1 MNQYQWERGRH
12 MSLSEDQLDQII
24 AQERAREQAPLNEW
38 RTIAARAREE
48 GLIRE
53 SESRSWIAG
62 QPWIQAAAAMLL
74 LVGGIAIGRTTIA
87 IPSSAQSGAPSEQV
101 AGSGTREAGSEVTSG
116 ASTVAAGAATSTGA
130 SFASVDDAST
140 TLERALR
147 DYQNASAYLAANS
160 SGPTTVDS
168 SGIYR
173 TRLAA
178 LDKVNNAMESALR
191 TAPHDPVI
199 NQYYLA
205 TMGARVATQQM
216 AARPV
221 GLALRGF

>member
-1 MNQYQWERGRH
+1 

-87 IPSSAQSGAPSEQV
+87 IPSSAQSGADSQQI
-101 AGSGTREAGSEVTSG
+101 AGRGTREAGSEATSG
-116 ASTVAAGAATSTGA
+116 ATTTNSTA

-160 SGPTTVDS
+160 SGPTTMDS

>member
-12 MSLSEDQLDQII
+12 MSLSEEQLDQII
-24 AQERAREQAPLNEW
+24 AQERAREQAPLNNW

-53 SESRSWIAG
+53 SQSRSWIAG

-87 IPSSAQSGAPSEQV
+87 IPSSPS
-101 AGSGTREAGSEVTSG
+101 TI
-116 ASTVAAGAATSTGA
+116 VAAPATATGA
-130 SFASVDDAST
+130 SFASVDDASM
-140 TLERALR
+140 TLDRALG
-147 DYQNASAYLAANS
+147 DYQRASAYLAANS
-160 SGPTTVDS
+160 PSRSTVDS

-178 LDKVNNAMESALR
+178 LEKVGPAMESALR

-216 AARPV
+216 VARPV
-221 GLALRGF
+221 ALRGF

>member
-1 MNQYQWERGRH
+1 
-12 MSLSEDQLDQII
+12 MSLSEEQLDQII
-24 AQERAREQAPLNEW
+24 AQERAREQAPLNNW

-53 SESRSWIAG
+53 SQSRSWIAG

-74 LVGGIAIGRTTIA
+74 LVGGVAIGRTTIA
-87 IPSSAQSGAPSEQV
+87 IPSSAQSGAGSEQIV
-101 AGSGTREAGSEVTSG
+101 GSGTREAGSEGTSMA
-116 ASTVAAGAATSTGA
+116 ASATATGA
-130 SFASVDDAST
+130 SFASVDDASM
-140 TLERALR
+140 TLERALG
-147 DYQNASAYLAANS
+147 DYQRASAYLAANS
-160 SGPTTVDS
+160 PSRSTVDS

-178 LDKVNNAMESALR
+178 LDKVGPAMESALR

-216 AARPV
+216 VARPV
-221 GLALRGF
+221 ALRGF

>member
-1 MNQYQWERGRH
+1 
-12 MSLSEDQLDQII
+12 MSHLSEDQLDQII
-24 AQERAREQAPLNEW
+24 ADERARQEPPLNTW
-38 RTIAARAREE
+38 QTIAARAREE
-48 GLIRE
+48 GLLRE
-53 SESRSWIAG
+53 SQSRSRVG
-62 QPWIQAAAAMLL
+62 SQPWVQAAAAMLL

-87 IPSSAQSGAPSEQV
+87 IPGSVQSSNQI
-101 AGSGTREAGSEVTSG
+101 AGSGTREAGSGGPSG
-116 ASTVAAGAATSTGA
+116 ATTASSIAG
-130 SFASVDDAST
+130 FASVDDASA
-140 TLERALR
+140 TLERALG
-147 DYQNASAYLAANS
+147 DYQRASAFLAANS

-178 LDKVNNAMESALR
+178 LDEVNTAMESALR

-221 GLALRGF
+221 GLTLRGF

>member
-1 MNQYQWERGRH
+1 
-12 MSLSEDQLDQII
+12 MSHLSEDQLDQII
-24 AQERAREQAPLNEW
+24 ADERARQQAPLNKW
-38 RTIAARAREE
+38 QTIAARAREE
-48 GLIRE
+48 GLIRG
-53 SESRSWIAG
+53 SQSRSWSSS
-62 QPWIQAAAAMLL
+62 QTWVQAAAAMLL

-87 IPSSAQSGAPSEQV
+87 IPSSAQSGTPSQQ
-101 AGSGTREAGSEVTSG
+101 TIAGSEVTSD
-116 ASTVAAGAATSTGA
+116 AATTNSGA
-130 SFASVDDAST
+130 SFASVGDASA
-140 TLERALR
+140 TLERALT
-147 DYQNASAYLAANS
+147 DYQRASAYLAVNS
-160 SGPTTVDS
+160 SGPTTMDS
-168 SGIYR
+168 SRIYR

-178 LDKVNNAMESALR
+178 LDTVNNAMESALR

>member
-1 MNQYQWERGRH
+1 
-12 MSLSEDQLDQII
+12 MSHLSEDQLDQII
-24 AQERAREQAPLNEW
+24 ADERAREQVPLNDW

-53 SESRSWIAG
+53 SQSRSWVSG

-87 IPSSAQSGAPSEQV
+87 IPSSAPSGAGSQQI
-101 AGSGTREAGSEVTSG
+101 AGTGTREAGSEVTSG
-116 ASTVAAGAATSTGA
+116 ASTIAAAPSTSTAA
-130 SFASVDDAST
+130 SFASVDDASV
-140 TLERALR
+140 TLQRALNE
-147 DYQNASAYLAANS
+147 YQAASAYIAANS

-191 TAPHDPVI
+191 TAPYDPVI

-205 TMGARVATQQM
+205 AMGARVATQQM

>member
-1 MNQYQWERGRH
+1 
-12 MSLSEDQLDQII
+12 MSHLSEDQLDQII
-24 AQERAREQAPLNEW
+24 ADERARQQAPLNKW
-38 RTIAARAREE
+38 QTIAARAREE
-48 GLIRE
+48 GLIRG
-53 SESRSWIAG
+53 SQSRSWISG
-62 QPWIQAAAAMLL
+62 QPWVQAAAAMLL
-74 LVGGIAIGRTTIA
+74 LVGGIAVGRATIA
-87 IPSSAQSGAPSEQV
+87 IPSSAQSGTVSQQ
-101 AGSGTREAGSEVTSG
+101 TIAGSEVTSG
-116 ASTVAAGAATSTGA
+116 AATTNSSA
-130 SFASVDDAST
+130 SFASVGDASA
-140 TLERALR
+140 TLERALT
-147 DYQNASAYLAANS
+147 DYQRASAYLAVNS

-168 SGIYR
+168 SRIYR

-178 LDKVNNAMESALR
+178 LDTVNNAMESALR